1 MTKHPVRIRRGDDD
15 EQSNSRPPS
24 RAQRGSAASAPG
36 EGAPASGRLGIGAQ
50 PQAGEVRL
58 QKILSAAGV
67 ASRRAAERLMR
78 ERRVTVNGQVVTE
91 LGARADPERDVVRV
105 DERRVERQPRRRYML
120 LYKPRGVV
128 TTRSD
133 PQGRTTVLDLMPRV
147 RQYVYPVGRLDYDSE
162 GLLLLTNDGALA
174 ERLTHPRHALERVY
188 EAVVRG
194 IPGETQLRRLRA
206 GVHLDGRRTAPVE
219 VCLVGGHRARRTD
232 QARIEIVLREG
243 RNRQVR
249 RMLSAIGHPV
259 VRLRRVQF
267 GPLRA
272 HSLKT
277 GEYRELS
284 ARELA
289 ALRAAAFAADHP
301 ERPSA

>member
-1 MTKHPVRIRRGDDD
+1 M
-15 EQSNSRPPS
+15 
-24 RAQRGSAASAPG
+24 
-36 EGAPASGRLGIGAQ
+36 L
-50 PQAGEVRL
+50 
-58 QKILSAAGV
+58 
-67 ASRRAAERLMR
+67 
-78 ERRVTVNGQVVTE
+78 ERRVTVNGRIVTE
-91 LGARADPERDVVRV
+91 LGTRAHPERDVVRV
-105 DERRVERQPRRRYML
+105 DERRVEVSRRRRYL
-120 LYKPRGVV
+120 LLNKPRGVV

-133 PQGRTTVLDLMPRV
+133 PQGRRTVLDLMPRV
-147 RQYVYPVGRLDYDSE
+147 REYVYPVGRLDYDSE

-194 IPGETQLRRLRA
+194 IPGEAQLRRLRA

-219 VCLVGGHRARRTD
+219 ARLIGGHDARRTD

-249 RMLSAIGHPV
+249 RMLSAIGHRV

-272 HSLKT
+272 RSLKT
-277 GEYRELS
+277 GEYREL
-284 ARELA
+284 APQELA
-289 ALRAAAFAADHP
+289 ALRAAASVADSP
-301 ERPSA
+301 EPASA

>member
-1 MTKHPVRIRRGDDD
+1 MPGLVTRQTQAAGGPPAAPSPSS
-15 EQSNSRPPS
+15 SN
-24 RAQRGSAASAPG
+24 APG
-36 EGAPASGRLGIGAQ
+36 
-50 PQAGEVRL
+50 VRL

-67 ASRRAAERLMR
+67 ASRRAAERLMH
-78 ERRVTVNGQVVTE
+78 ERRVTVNGQIVTE

-105 DERRVERQPRRRYML
+105 DERRVARSARRRYML
-120 LYKPRGVV
+120 LNKPRGVV

-133 PQGRTTVLDLMPRV
+133 PQGRQTVLDLMPRV
-147 RQYVYPVGRLDYDSE
+147 REYVYPVGRLDYDSE

-219 VCLVGGHRARRTD
+219 ARLLGGHRTRRTD
-232 QARIEIVLREG
+232 QARVEIVLREG

-249 RMLSAIGHPV
+249 QMLSAIGHPV
-259 VRLRRVQF
+259 LRLRRVQF

-272 HSLKT
+272 RSLKS

-284 ARELA
+284 PRELA
-289 ALRAAAFAADHP
+289 ALRAAASAAD
-301 ERPSA
+301 SAEPASA

>member
-1 MTKHPVRIRRGDDD
+1 M
-15 EQSNSRPPS
+15 
-24 RAQRGSAASAPG
+24 
-36 EGAPASGRLGIGAQ
+36 
-50 PQAGEVRL
+50 RL
-58 QKILSAAGV
+58 QKILSAAGI

-78 ERRVTVNGQVVTE
+78 ERRVTVNGEIVTE
-91 LGARADPERDVVRV
+91 LGARADLERDVVRV
-105 DERRVERQPRRRYML
+105 DERRIERAARRRYML
-120 LYKPRGVV
+120 LNKPRGVV

-133 PQGRTTVLDLMPRV
+133 PQLRQTVLDLIPRV
-147 RQYVYPVGRLDYDSE
+147 RDYVYPVGRLDYDSE

-194 IPGETQLRRLRA
+194 IPSEVELRRLRA
-206 GVHLDGRRTAPVE
+206 GVHVDGRRTAPVE
-219 VCLVGGHRARRTD
+219 ARLIGGHRTRRTD

-249 RMLSAIGHPV
+249 RMLTAVGHPV

-267 GPLRA
+267 GPLRDRG
-272 HSLKT
+272 LKA

-284 ARELA
+284 NRELA
-289 ALRAAAFAADHP
+289 ALRSAAFAA
-301 ERPSA
+301 ENREPSSA